1 MTRDGARRVASS
13 PCRGPTVGLI
23 HNSPLVAVVS
33 TLTLALAGCVVGPDY
48 RPPETH
54 LPERWSG
61 AAPNVATTQ
70 PAALAQWWTA
80 FDDPVLNTLVERAVR
95 SNRTLRAAAAR
106 VGQARAERAI
116 AGADLWPRLEAAG
129 SYAHEGESRN
139 RRPAKPR
146 DSWGR
151 RLRDAVV
158 DEAADEYFNGSF
170 DAAEF
175 VGDVAA
181 RPVSDALT
189 RPDEA
194 RLGPR
199 GLNRFAVAL
208 DASWEID
215 VFGRVRRS
223 QEAAAAEAA
232 AAEEDYRDVL
242 AILLFDVARAY
253 VEARGCQ
260 QRIAIARENIA
271 AQQETLRL
279 ARFQCDGGFGSELD
293 VAQAETQLAS
303 TRAALTL
310 LETSFRHTIHQV
322 SLLLGEV
329 PDATLAEL
337 SPEAPIP
344 PAPPE
349 IPLGL
354 PSDLLRLRPDIR
366 RCERRLAAATARVGV
381 ATADLFPRFS
391 LTGTF
396 GSESHD
402 VRHILDSRSL
412 FWSVGPAVSWPVFTG
427 GRVRANIEVQS
438 AVQQQALAEYE
449 ETILTAL
456 KEVEDALCAYRSE
469 RVRHEYLAEA
479 VAAARRAV
487 SLATAQYNEGVSD
500 FLAVVDSERSL
511 HAVEDRLV
519 QSQTALTL
527 HTIRLFKALGGGWE
541 SWAGPQ

>member
-1 MTRDGARRVASS
+1 MIRDGVCRVASV
-13 PCRGPTVGLI
+13 PRRRPAAKVMHEL
-23 HNSPLVAVVS
+23 PLVALIS
-33 TLTLALAGCVVGPDY
+33 PLLAALAGCVVGLDY

-54 LPERWSG
+54 LPEQWSG
-61 AAPNVATTQ
+61 AAPGAATTQ
-70 PAALAQWWTA
+70 PAELAQWWTV
-80 FDDPVLNTLVERAVR
+80 FDDPVLNGLVERAVR

-106 VGQARAERAI
+106 VGAARAQRAI
-116 AGADLWPRLEAAG
+116 AGADLWPQVEAAG
-129 SYAHEGESRN
+129 SHAHEGDSRN
-139 RRPAKPR
+139 RRPVKPR

-151 RLRDAVV
+151 RLREAAV
-158 DEAADEYFNGSF
+158 DEATDESFNGSF

-175 VGDVAA
+175 VGDVASG
-181 RPVSDALT
+181 PLSDVLT
-189 RPDEA
+189 GKNDA

-199 GLNRFAVAL
+199 GLNRFALGL

-223 QEAAAAEAA
+223 QEAAAADAA

-242 AILLFDVARAY
+242 TILLFDVARTY
-253 VEARGCQ
+253 VEARGYQ
-260 QRIAIARENIA
+260 QRIAIARENIT
-271 AQQETLRL
+271 AQQQTLRL

-293 VAQAETQLAS
+293 VAQAKTQVAS

-310 LETSFRHTIHQV
+310 LETSFRHTIHQL

-329 PDATLAEL
+329 PDATLTEL
-337 SPEAPIP
+337 CREAPIP

-354 PSDLLRLRPDIR
+354 PSDLLRRRPDIR
-366 RCERRLAAATARVGV
+366 RSERRLAAATARIGV

-391 LTGTF
+391 LTGAF

-412 FWSVGPAVSWPVFTG
+412 FGSVGPAVSWPVFTG
-427 GRVRANIEVQS
+427 GRTRANIEVRN

-456 KEVEDALCAYRSE
+456 QEVEDTLCAYRSE
-469 RVRHEYLAEA
+469 RVRYDYLAEA

-500 FLAVVDSERSL
+500 FLAVVDSERSR
-511 HAVEDRLV
+511 HAAEDRLV

-527 HTIRLFKALGGGWE
+527 QTIRLFKALGGGWD
-541 SWAGPQ
+541 STATPQ